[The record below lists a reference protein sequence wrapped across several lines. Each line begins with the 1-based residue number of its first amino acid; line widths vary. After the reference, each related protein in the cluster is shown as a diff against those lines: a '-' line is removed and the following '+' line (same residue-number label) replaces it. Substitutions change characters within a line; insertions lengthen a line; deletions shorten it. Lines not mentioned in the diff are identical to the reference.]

1 MSHFGF
7 LCPPFAGH
15 LNPMQALAGA
25 LAARGHAVTFLGLP
39 GVGGLLTDSR
49 FAFAAY
55 EPGPGVPDLPSL
67 TRHMT
72 QPRGLGLLRILRDGA
87 AMADLVCRQAPAL
100 IRARNIDALVV
111 DQLEPAGGIVA
122 AGMGLPFVSV
132 ANALLV
138 NREDGVPPPFVGWS
152 YDPSEHGLWRNRGA
166 YRVSDRL
173 MSGLGRVLAR
183 HAAAFGRP
191 EQVPTLESCLS
202 PLAQIT
208 QTVPGF
214 DFPRNALPSIVHH
227 CGPLRKPEEAG
238 DLSFSRDDR
247 RPMVFASLGTL
258 QGGRLDVFR
267 VIAQVCHALDL
278 KLVIAHGGRL
288 SEKQIAQLPGQPI
301 VRSFVPQRALLRHAT
316 LAITNGG
323 LNTVLDA
330 LARNVPVIA
339 IPIAFEQAAIA
350 ARLAFHGAGVALPL
364 RKLSVATLQRAVTGI
379 LQDASFG
386 TNAVAIGTEIALA
399 GGAERAAAIIEAATL
414 KRSASRAGA
423 VA

>member
-25 LAARGHAVTFLGLP
+25 LVMRGHAVTFLGLP
-39 GVGGLLTDSR
+39 GVGDMLTDPR

-87 AMADLVCRQAPAL
+87 TMADLVCRQAPDL
-100 IRARNIDALVV
+100 IQARKIDALIV
-111 DQLEPAGGIVA
+111 DQLEPAGGLVA
-122 AGMGLPFVSV
+122 AGMGLPFASI
-132 ANALLV
+132 ANALLI

-152 YDPSEHGLWRNRGA
+152 YDPSEQGLWRNRGA

-183 HAAAFGRP
+183 HAAAFGLP
-191 EQVPTLESCLS
+191 EQVHTLESCLS
-202 PLAQIT
+202 PLVQVT

-214 DFPRNALPSIVHH
+214 DFPRSALPSTLHH
-227 CGPLRKPEEAG
+227 CGPLRTHEESG
-238 DLSFSRDDR
+238 DLSFLRDDR

-258 QGGRLDVFR
+258 QGGRLDVFS
-267 VIAQVCHALDL
+267 VIAKACHTLDL

-288 SEKQIAQLPGQPI
+288 NEGQMARLPGRPI
-301 VRSFVPQRALLRHAT
+301 IRSFVPQRALLRHAS

-350 ARLAFHGAGVALPL
+350 ARLAFRGVGVALPL
-364 RKLSVATLQRAVTGI
+364 RKLRVAALQRAITRI
-379 LQDASFG
+379 LEDASFG
-386 TNAVAIGTEIALA
+386 TSAVAIGTEIALA
-399 GGAERAAAIIEAATL
+399 GGAERAAAIVEAATL
-414 KRSASRAGA
+414 RRSASRAGA